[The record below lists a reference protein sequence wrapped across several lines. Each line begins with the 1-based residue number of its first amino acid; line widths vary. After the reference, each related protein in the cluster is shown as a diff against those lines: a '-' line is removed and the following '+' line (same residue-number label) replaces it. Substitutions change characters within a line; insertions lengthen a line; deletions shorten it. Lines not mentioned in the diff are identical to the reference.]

1 MISKLTKHLFRGGQK
16 LKKGFALPVFIALI
30 FTALIFISC
39 NNLFEEPVNQ
49 NNTESPA
56 EAAKETEKKY
66 ISISGSLSID
76 GALPAE
82 YARLCQIGGDSS
94 TARTAFPSI
103 PSTGLTYTVTAVNT
117 ASGST
122 ESYAATV
129 TTGESG
135 TNYVVAIPAPVP
147 TSETPD
153 PTKTFKITASVKQG
167 DDELFNG
174 ESEDFTISFSSPV
187 AGEAVNVSVHAKQTV
202 NYIPAGTGNASLE
215 VGISG
220 SGVTKGK
227 LSIDNGAASVFEADS
242 NKIVFTSFGLNSGVH
257 TAKFDFINDDNLVL
271 YSFTEVINIFDNM
284 TTNTW
289 VQNGNEPWFNTTTAA
304 NGTKTTT
311 CQVTAAMVEGF
322 TLTEIWVKKNA
333 TGSHSGTFFN
343 PKSTFNDALA
353 MLHDA
358 GKDYTIYI
366 IGEITGTCTIPNT
379 LKKTGSG
386 GSYTYARSLTL
397 RGYTGLNEGV
407 PQDSI
412 NGGYTENDN
421 GHTLKILTEVPV
433 IIKNLKITGGYC
445 AQSVTGGGGI
455 YSTGDLT
462 LESGALITGN
472 YSKSCGGG
480 VYNDGGIL
488 RIKSGAVI
496 SDNHEVASVTNCGG
510 GGVFNNNG
518 TLIMSGGTIKAN
530 TAAHDG
536 GGIYNTITNGDK
548 LCVAYIYGDAVIG
561 GDVAEDGNKA
571 LGTSG
576 DGGGIYNKGGLIY
589 FGCAGY
595 LATGN
600 QMEDVTYYDPDPAKN
615 IPWTGKL
622 SHNTTGGWG
631 GGIINYPTTLAPNTY
646 GHKVTG
652 IIHVQSGKISSN
664 SATMGGGI
672 AHHNGTLFYI
682 HGGTIGGDSASEG
695 NSATNKGGG
704 IYTMGKFYLKGG
716 TVSYNTADLGGGVC
730 GDNGLLMYGGTI
742 KNNTAT
748 THGGGVFVDYRSLQ
762 IRGSAYIPAG
772 SDGKNDV
779 YLNKRDT
786 EADPAVLYLVDPIT
800 PPEECTGG
808 IVALI
813 TPHEYTDNKE
823 IITIAG
829 SETATTTI
837 ANEFTKFD
845 VKQPDTTSHYL
856 INYLGKL
863 QSKYGSKSA
872 PSDVYD
878 IVFNDGSAEAYS
890 SSLVLSKKQKDN
902 AIAVIYI
909 TGTSFNDAG
918 QSGERLLGVG
928 LVQKRLTWCTST
940 AKAYNEILSSILY
953 SSDKNGST
961 NLSQIANA
969 LGTNNDTGIGSNS
982 TTSAED
988 AAALYPAFYFGI
1000 NYKDASRSHY
1010 DDMYYSNVA
1019 GTAFETGWYLP
1030 SYHELIPL
1038 IVDNA
1043 AHTAKINTILELI
1056 HGMPFTQNFV
1066 DGEQYGWWVS
1076 SITDVAEENKTKA
1089 AYLVYSGDSIV
1100 FAKTAKERG
1109 FITCAIR
1116 QFN

>member
-1 MISKLTKHLFRGGQK
+1 M
-16 LKKGFALPVFIALI
+16 PVFIALI

-39 NNLFEEPVNQ
+39 NNLFEEPVNR

-56 EAAKETEKKY
+56 EAAKETEKKD
-66 ISISGSLSID
+66 ISISGSLSVD
-76 GALPAE
+76 GALPTE
-82 YARLCQIGGDSS
+82 YAQLYQIGGDSS

-129 TTGESG
+129 TTSESG

-147 TSETPD
+147 TSETPN

-174 ESEDFTISFSSPV
+174 ESEAFTISFSSPV
-187 AGEAVNVSVHAKQTV
+187 AGEAVNVSVHANQTV
-202 NYIPAGTGNASLE
+202 DQLPGGKGDASLE

-227 LSIDNGAASVFEADS
+227 LSIDNDAASVFEPDS
-242 NKIVFTSFGLNSGVH
+242 NKIVFTTYDLSSGVH
-257 TAKFDFINDDNLVL
+257 TAKFDFINDANLVL

-322 TLTEIWVKKNA
+322 TLTEIWVNKNA
-333 TGSHSGTFFN
+333 ANDNGSGSFFN
-343 PKSTFNDALA
+343 PKKTFDDALA
-353 MLHDA
+353 MLHDSS
-358 GKDYTIYI
+358 KDYTIYI
-366 IGEITGTCTIPNT
+366 MGEINGGETNRTCTIPDT

-386 GSYTYARSLTL
+386 GTDTYARSLTICGA
-397 RGYTGLNEGV
+397 RGLDDNGV
-407 PQDSI
+407 PLDRM
-412 NGGYTENDN
+412 NGGRTETAN
-421 GHTLKILTEVPV
+421 GTTLKILTEVPV
-433 IIKNLKITGGYC
+433 IIKDIEITGGYA
-445 AQSVTGGGGI
+445 AQSSAGGGGI
-455 YSTGDLT
+455 YSKGDLT
-462 LESGALITGN
+462 LESGALIKENHTL
-472 YSKSCGGG
+472 SCGGG
-480 VYNDGGIL
+480 IYNDGGTL

-496 SDNHEVASVTNCGG
+496 SENTEVSPVSGCGG
-510 GGVFNNNG
+510 GGIFNYNG
-518 TLIMSGGTIKAN
+518 IIIMSGGTIKAN
-530 TAAHDG
+530 TANHNG
-536 GGIYNTITNGDK
+536 GGIYSEIDDADK
-548 LCVAYIYGDAVIG
+548 LCAIYIYGDAVIG
-561 GDVAEDGNKA
+561 GDTAADGNKA
-571 LGTSG
+571 LGTFSG
-576 DGGGIYNKGGLIY
+576 DGGGIYNKGGFVYLGCTDYLKIGGMDTIQYY
-589 FGCAGY
+589 F
-595 LATGN
+595 
-600 QMEDVTYYDPDPAKN
+600 PDPSKN
-615 IPWTGKL
+615 VPWTGKM
-622 SHNTTGGWG
+622 SHNSAGVLG
-631 GGIINYPTTLAPNTY
+631 GGIVNYPGPSSVGIKGY
-646 GHKVTG
+646 GM
-652 IIHVQSGKISSN
+652 IHIQSGKICSN
-664 SATMGGGI
+664 TASGGGGVMI
-672 AHHNGTLFYI
+672 QNGSLFYLN
-682 HGGTIGGDSASEG
+682 GGTIGGDNSSEG
-695 NSATNKGGG
+695 NSATSQGGG
-704 IYTMGKFYLKGG
+704 IYSLGKFFINGG
-716 TVSYNTADLGGGVC
+716 TVSYNTASAGGGIYDSM
-730 GDNGLLMYGGTI
+730 GIDMYGGTV

-748 THGGGVFVDYRSLQ
+748 SYGGGIYMESRNLTLS
-762 IRGSAYIPAG
+762 GNAYIPAG
-772 SDGKNDV
+772 SDGSNDV
-779 YLNKRDT
+779 YLT
-786 EADPAVLYLVDPIT
+786 LGSDPTNNPTSKVLITASIT
-800 PPEECTGG
+800 PPEEECTDG
-808 IVALI
+808 IVAKI
-813 TPHEYTDNKE
+813 TPSDYSDENK
-823 IITIAG
+823 ILVL
-829 SETATTTI
+829 SESATTEI
-837 ANEFTKFD
+837 EDEFSKFD
-845 VKQPDTTSHYL
+845 IKQPDTTSHYL

-863 QSKYGSKSA
+863 QSKYGSKAA

-918 QSGERLLGVG
+918 QLGERLLGVG
-928 LVQKRLTWCTST
+928 LVQKRLAWCGSD
-940 AKAYNEILSSILY
+940 AKAYNEILPSILY

-969 LGTNNDTGIGSNS
+969 LGTNNDTGTGSNS
-982 TTSAED
+982 TVTVEQ
-988 AAALYPAFYFGI
+988 AADLYPAFYFGI
-1000 NYKDASRSHY
+1000 NYKDQSRSHN

-1109 FITCAIR
+1109 FITCAVR